1 MAIVSTGRPPSQ
13 APATRTN
20 PGAMAMVT
28 TLFFMWAFLTE
39 LNDILIPHLQSIFD
53 LNYTQSMMVQL
64 VFFTGYAVFAVP
76 SGKLVEWVG
85 YKRTMVLG
93 LATMAVGSLL
103 MLPAASAASF
113 PLFLGAELVL
123 AAGITA
129 LQVAANPYVS
139 ILGPPEGASSR
150 LNLTQAFNSLGA
162 TIAPYFGSLVILSAA
177 PMAMETLRSLS
188 PQARSLYQMRT
199 AATVKAPYVGIAVAL
214 LILATVIGFFKLPE
228 IAPEEDLSAVK
239 DSQATGLA
247 RLLQHRQLV
256 FGVIGIFVY
265 VGAEVS
271 IGSFLVKYFHQPEIA
286 NMSDQSA
293 GKLVTVYWGSMMVGR
308 FIGAWLLQKV
318 KPGKLLAIV
327 ASGALV
333 LVAISMLTAGYLAVG
348 SILLVGLFNAIM
360 FPTIFTLAI
369 AGLGP
374 LTGEGSGLL
383 ITAIVGGAVIPEV
396 QGMVADKVG
405 IHHAFVLPLICY
417 LYIAYYGLVGSKARP
432 ARAQS
437 PA

>member
-1 MAIVSTGRPPSQ
+1 
-13 APATRTN
+13 
-20 PGAMAMVT
+20 
-28 TLFFMWAFLTE
+28 MWAFLTE

-64 VFFTGYAVFAVP
+64 VFFTGYAVFALP
-76 SGKLVEWVG
+76 SGKLVEWAG

-93 LATMAVGSLL
+93 LVTMALGSLF
-103 MLPAASAASF
+103 MLPAANAASF

-139 ILGPPEGASSR
+139 ILGPPQGASSR

-177 PMAMETLRSLS
+177 PLSMETLRGLS
-188 PQARSLYQMRT
+188 PQVRSAYQMHE
-199 AATVKAPYVGIAVAL
+199 AATVKVPYVGIAVAL
-214 LILATVIGFFKLPE
+214 LLLATVIGFFKLPE
-228 IAPEEDLSAVK
+228 IAPEEDLLAVK
-239 DSQATGLA
+239 DSNATGLA

-256 FGVIGIFVY
+256 FGVIAIFVY

-293 GKLVTVYWGSMMVGR
+293 GKLVTIYWGSMMVGR

-318 KPGKLLAIV
+318 KPGQLLAIV
-327 ASGALV
+327 ASGALA
-333 LVAISMLTAGYLAVG
+333 LVAISMLTTGHLAVG
-348 SILLVGLFNAIM
+348 SILLVGLFNSIM

-369 AGLGP
+369 VGLGP

-383 ITAIVGGAVIPEV
+383 IMAIVGGAAIPV
-396 QGMVADKVG
+396 LQGMIADKVG

-417 LYIAYYGLVGSKARP
+417 LYIAYYGLIGSKVRHS
-432 ARAQS
+432 REQS